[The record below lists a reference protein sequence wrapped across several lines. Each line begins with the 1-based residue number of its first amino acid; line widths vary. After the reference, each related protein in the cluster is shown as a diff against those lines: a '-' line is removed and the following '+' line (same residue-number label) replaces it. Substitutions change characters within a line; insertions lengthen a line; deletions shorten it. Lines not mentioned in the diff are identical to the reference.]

1 MSKTA
6 TKNSITLKGSAAII
20 KEYLSKNKT
29 SFLFQTYFFNFIC
42 LFLQTTESI
51 QSYSKEEF
59 IQQRTLLVF
68 SNMVSQF

>member
-29 SFLFQTYFFNFIC
+29 SFLMQTFFSFVFH
-42 LFLQTTESI
+42 FLQTTESTL
-51 QSYSKEEF
+51 SYFKEVF
-59 IQQRTLLVF
+59 TQQKTLLVF